1 MKSLLKGLDQ
11 VSCHSFIKMTDSQAK
26 CIFQG
31 FKVLLTFSQIT
42 WL

>member
-11 VSCHSFIKMTDSQAK
+11 VSCHSFIKMTDSAAK